1 VPKKARGEGH
11 TYKFGISL
19 LHSSRAIYCSAQK
32 HLQKENKVSIK
43 KEKEIKKTK
52 NRKIEKI
59 WS

>member
-1 VPKKARGEGH
+1 VPKKAKKEEY

-19 LHSSRAIYCSAQK
+19 LHSSKNIYCSAQK

-52 NRKIEKI
+52 N
-59 WS
+59 